1 MDDAVRSWKIGIA
14 AKLAVLLVL
23 GTGAV
28 FLAFGVWNVRV
39 HRAHA
44 EALVAQ
50 HAAGINEVIQRST
63 RYHMLRNDREALHQ
77 IIADIGSEPGIRRVR
92 IYNRQGR
99 VSFSSINSEAGTF
112 DRSQPEP
119 DKVNRAIV
127 RILRDSD
134 GERLVG
140 SVYPIWNQPGCS
152 SAVCHEHPPS
162 QRVLGMIDTQLSLA
176 DVDREMVAHQAQLWR
191 FTLLGLSLSV
201 LACIAFVY
209 LVLHRRIHE
218 LKHGIRRVADGDLK
232 YRLSIRS
239 SDELSEVASSFNR
252 MTEELDKA
260 RTELIERTQN
270 SLIQSEKMA
279 SLGKLAAT
287 VAHELNNPLFGI
299 LTYARLALKQIKRN
313 DLPLEERERLMEKLS
328 VIERE
333 SKRSGEIVKNLLT
346 FARQAPRTV
355 AEHDLNVLVQ
365 RAIAVIR
372 HRLELQQVII
382 DAQLDQQLPKLHCDE
397 GQVQQ
402 VMLVLLVNAAE
413 AMPDGGSLL
422 LKSGVRSDGTEAY
435 VTVHDTGPGIPLDVM
450 PHIFEPF
457 FTTKADTNGSG
468 LGLAIAHGIIA
479 QHGGNISVI
488 SEQGKGAEFT
498 ISLPVNNPRE
508 DSPSPAS
515 DASKENT
522 SEPAP
527 AGAPASVTAIRGFK
541 SSATDQGGL
550 Q

>member
-1 MDDAVRSWKIGIA
+1 MDNAIRSWTIGIA
-14 AKLAVLLVL
+14 AKLAVYLVL

-28 FLAFGVWNVRV
+28 FLAFGAWNVRV

-92 IYNRQGR
+92 IYNQKGK
-99 VSFSSINSEAGTF
+99 VSFSDHNPDIGTF
-112 DRSQPEP
+112 DTDPPMADR
-119 DKVNRAIV
+119 VNRAIV
-127 RILRDSD
+127 RILRNSS
-134 GERLVG
+134 GERLIG
-140 SVYPIWNQPGCS
+140 SIYPIWNQPGCS
-152 SAVCHEHPPS
+152 SGACHEHPPS
-162 QRVLGMIDTQLSLA
+162 QRVLGTIDTQLSLA
-176 DVDREMVAHQAQLWR
+176 EVDREMAAHQAQLWR
-191 FTLLGLSLSV
+191 FTFLGLFLSV
-201 LACIAFVY
+201 LASVAFVF
-209 LVLHRRIHE
+209 LVLHRRIYE
-218 LKHGIRRVADGDLK
+218 LKQGIKRVADGDLK

-239 SDELSEVASSFNR
+239 RDELSDVASSFNR

-260 RTELIERTQN
+260 RIELIERTQN

-313 DLPLEERERLMEKLS
+313 ELPLDERERLIEKLS

-333 SKRSGEIVKNLLT
+333 SKRSGDIVKNLLT

-355 AEHDLNVLVQ
+355 AEHDLNVLVE

-372 HRLELQQVII
+372 HRLELQQVGIE
-382 DAQLDQQLPKLHCDE
+382 AHLDPQLPKLHCDE
-397 GQVQQ
+397 GQLQQ

-413 AMPDGGSLL
+413 AMPNGGQLL
-422 LKSGVRSDGTEAY
+422 VKSGVRNEGTE
-435 VTVHDTGPGIPLDVM
+435 VFLTVRDTGLGIAPDVM

-479 QHGGNISVI
+479 QHGGNISVV
-488 SEQGKGAEFT
+488 SEAGRGAEFT
-498 ISLPVNNPRE
+498 ISLPLSNPHQAQE
-508 DSPSPAS
+508 T
-515 DASKENT
+515 KEVLC
-522 SEPAP
+522 E
-527 AGAPASVTAIRGFK
+527 
-541 SSATDQGGL
+541 QG
-550 Q
+550 